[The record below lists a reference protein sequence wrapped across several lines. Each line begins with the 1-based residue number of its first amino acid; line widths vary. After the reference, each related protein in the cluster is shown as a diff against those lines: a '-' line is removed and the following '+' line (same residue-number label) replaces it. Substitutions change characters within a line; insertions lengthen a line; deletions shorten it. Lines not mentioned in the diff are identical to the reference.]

1 MNPLIPL
8 SPPTL
13 AAFVAAA
20 FSPLAAAAD
29 SIPIV
34 VDGETRTIPSG
45 TYTYTADSVVGLT
58 VLGGGRAFGRDIEIA
73 TSGGLGNAVDISGPN
88 SFVELIGGTLNTK
101 GDSALAVRATNTGMS
116 GLLLQNVGV
125 VTEGAGARGIQLD
138 RASGKLRAGSVETS
152 GHNAVGVEVRTTG
165 SVSLEG
171 TSVVTRGDEAQGVR
185 VDQGSSMETDGAT
198 VLTNGRGSH
207 GILIGQG
214 NATATLVRTEVTTR
228 GPHAN
233 AIHADQGSG
242 LVTVTANSK
251 VRTEGLESIAVIAHD
266 GAPVAVR
273 DSFLET
279 LGRNSHAVF
288 NHGSFV
294 SVENAD
300 VVTGGDNAHG
310 VFAKG
315 GQYAGRVPF
324 IDVRHSRIVTHGMS
338 GSGAVASTGA
348 RVSLVDTTIR
358 TTGDAG
364 HGVDVTQADLT
375 SRDTT
380 ISTEGQGAY
389 GAFVKDRGSLVVDGG
404 SVSSAHAA
412 ALGLHDPGSIHIT
425 GGAVLSGGNG
435 AFAEVDPDSTDAFTI
450 VLDGK
455 SQALGDIRLS
465 PSSKAPASGDPKL
478 SLAIKGHAVWSGASS
493 IVRDLSIEDG
503 GTWIVTADSH
513 VAGLRNDHGVIA
525 FHPATPGA
533 FGTLTITGDYAG
545 EQGLFRMRSRLGDD
559 TSPTDRIHVMGNT
572 SGTSFISV
580 DALGGA
586 GNDTADGIQLV
597 RVDGRSEGQFK
608 LSGRAVAGAHEYFL
622 HQGSISHPEDGGWY
636 LRSSLSK
643 PIPAPEEGEN
653 TDDSDMTP
661 VPVLRPETGTY
672 RANQTAALDMFQN
685 GPGGGW
691 DDEPENSRGS
701 AWARFQRRHT
711 AFDLGRQI
719 TTTTSSNELTLGG
732 DVLRSGG
739 SVEGHLGIM
748 AAMGQS
754 DTRGTST
761 VTRYSARGQVKGA
774 AAGVYG
780 GFRTAD
786 GTYLRGWLQY
796 AHFNQRVE
804 GQALANE
811 RYGSGALTTSVEAGH
826 RWRRVLN
833 RDTDVYLEPQAQL
846 VAIRLRGGTH
856 VEANGTRIAPRHAS
870 GSTSRLGLRA
880 AARWQTPGG
889 HVASPYFTGS
899 WLRRLGRLDATRF
912 DDTSLAGGVPRN
924 AYALKL
930 GLSIVRNDGWRFW
943 SDVESRFGVG
953 RYRRMAGTV
962 GVRKI
967 W

>member
-1 MNPLIPL
+1 MKPCIPL
-8 SPPTL
+8 SRQYL

-20 FSPLAAAAD
+20 FSPLAAATD

-34 VDGETRTIPSG
+34 VNGDIRTIPSG

-58 VLGGGRAFGRDIEIA
+58 VLGGGRAFGRNIEIA

-101 GDSALAVRATNTGMS
+101 GDGAHAVRATNTGMA

-185 VDQGSSMETDGAT
+185 VDQGSSMESDGAT
-198 VLTNGRGSH
+198 VHTSGRGSH
-207 GILIGQG
+207 GVLIGQG

-228 GPHAN
+228 GPYAN
-233 AIHADQGSG
+233 AIHANQGSG
-242 LVTVTANSK
+242 LVTVTANSR

-300 VVTGGDNAHG
+300 VATGGYNAHG
-310 VFAKG
+310 VFARG
-315 GQYAGRVPF
+315 GQYAGKVPF
-324 IDVRHSRIVTHGMS
+324 IDVRNSRIVTHGMF
-338 GSGAVASTGA
+338 GNGAVASTGA

-364 HGVDVTQADLT
+364 HGVYVTQAELT

-380 ISTEGQGAY
+380 ISTEGQDAY
-389 GAFVKDRGSLVVDGG
+389 GAIVKNRGSLVIDGG

-478 SLAIKGHAVWSGASS
+478 SLSIKGHAVWSGASS
-493 IVRDLSIEDG
+493 IMRDLSIEDG

-525 FHPATPGA
+525 FHPAAPGA

-580 DALGGA
+580 DALDGA
-586 GNDTADGIQLV
+586 GKDTADGIQLV

-622 HQGSISHPEDGGWY
+622 HQGSISQPEDGDWY
-636 LRSSLSK
+636 LRSSLSN
-643 PIPAPEEGEN
+643 PILAPEDGEN
-653 TDDSDMTP
+653 IDDADMTP

-672 RANQTAALDMFQN
+672 RANQTAALDMFQS

-691 DDEPENSRGS
+691 DDEAENSRGS

-711 AFDLGRQI
+711 AFDLGRQV
-719 TTTTSSNELTLGG
+719 TTTTSSNELTLGS
-732 DVLRSGG
+732 DLLRSGG

-761 VTRYSARGQVKGA
+761 VTRYSARGRVKGA

-780 GFRTAD
+780 GFRTAA
-786 GTYLRGWLQY
+786 GTYLRGWSQY

-826 RWRRVLN
+826 RWRRALN

-846 VAIRLRGGTH
+846 VATRLRGGTH

-870 GSTSRLGLRA
+870 GSTSRIGLRA

-889 HVASPYFTGS
+889 HVASPYVAGS
-899 WLRRLGRLDATRF
+899 WLRRLGRLDATQF

-930 GLSIVRNDGWRFW
+930 GVSIVRNDGWRFW
-943 SDVESRFGVG
+943 SDVESRFGVR

-962 GVRKI
+962 GIRKI